1 MNVLFVCRDNC
12 ALSLMAESI
21 LRTVG
26 EGRFGTFSAGF
37 VPGAAPDADAMEFLA
52 GHHMRIAGLH
62 PKGLARFHAPDAQP
76 MDFIITLGEPPSGDE
91 FSDWPGTPF
100 VAHWNVPDEDGANA
114 AEATHR
120 DNFWTLMR
128 RIKIFTS
135 LPQGTLNR
143 RVLQRRAL
151 ELRPSYL

>member
-1 MNVLFVCRDNC
+1 
-12 ALSLMAESI
+12 MAESI

-26 EGRFGTFSAGF
+26 QGRFGTFSAGF
-37 VPGAAPDADAMEFLA
+37 VPGVVANAEVLEFLA
-52 GHHMRIAGLH
+52 GHHMPTAGLY
-62 PKGLARFHAPDAQP
+62 PKGLARFCAAGAPR
-76 MDFIITLGEPPSGDE
+76 MDFIITLGDGASGED
-91 FSDWPGTPF
+91 FVDWPGTPF
-100 VAHWNVPDEDGANA
+100 VAHWNVPDDEEGDA

-143 RVLQRRAL
+143 RLLQRRAL

>member
-1 MNVLFVCRDNC
+1 
-12 ALSLMAESI
+12 MAESI
-21 LRTVG
+21 LATIG
-26 EGRFGTFSAGF
+26 QGRFTAYSAGF
-37 VPGAAPDADAMEFLA
+37 VPGVAADPEVIEFLA
-52 GHHMRIAGLH
+52 GHHMRTSGLH
-62 PKGLARFHAPDAQP
+62 AKGLQHFLASGAPR
-76 MDFIITLGEPPSGDE
+76 MDFIITLGDVPANDD
-91 FSDWPGTPF
+91 FADWPGTPF
-100 VAHWNVPDEDGANA
+100 VAHWNVPDEEDENA
-114 AEATHR
+114 ADATHR